1 MTPSTPRTAPFSRRL
16 GGGAALLAS
25 AAIFAACSSAGSGYT
40 NPPAVTSAPAATSA
54 PATGAAAAG
63 LTLAVRQ
70 NATLG
75 SYVAGKDGMSLY
87 IFEKDT
93 AGTSACTGNCAGT
106 WPPLTVAS
114 LADVT
119 AGAGVT
125 GLLGTIQ
132 RADGTLQVTLAGRP
146 LYYYAGDSAAGD
158 TSGQGKNDVWYLAS
172 PSGDPIGEAAATPAA
187 ATPAGSKCGGPA
199 CY

>member
-1 MTPSTPRTAPFSRRL
+1 MTPSTPRTAPFTRRL
-16 GGGAALLAS
+16 GGVTALLAS
-25 AAIFAACSSAGSGYT
+25 AAIFAACSSAGAGST
-40 NPPAVTSAPAATSA
+40 NPPAVTAAPTATGA
-54 PATGAAAAG
+54 PATGAAAAA
-63 LTLAVRQ
+63 LTLEVRQ

-93 AGTSACTGNCAGT
+93 AGTSACSGNCAGT

-114 LADVT
+114 VADVT
-119 AGAGVT
+119 AGTGVT
-125 GLLGTIQ
+125 GMLGTIQ
-132 RADGTLQVTLAGRP
+132 RADGTIQVTFAGRP

-158 TSGQGKNDVWYLAS
+158 TNGQGKNNVWFLAS
-172 PSGDPIGEAAATPAA
+172 PTGDPIGAAAATPV

>member
-1 MTPSTPRTAPFSRRL
+1 MTPSTTRTAPFTRRL
-16 GGGAALLAS
+16 GGVTALLAS
-25 AAIFAACSSAGSGYT
+25 AAIFAACSSVGAGST
-40 NPPAVTSAPAATSA
+40 NPPAATSA
-54 PATGAAAAG
+54 PGTGAPAAA

-93 AGTSACTGNCAGT
+93 AGTSACAGNCAGT

-114 LADVT
+114 AADVT

-125 GLLGTIQ
+125 GMLGTIQ
-132 RADGTLQVTLAGRP
+132 RADGTIQVTFAGRP

-158 TSGQGKNDVWYLAS
+158 TNGQGKNNLWYLAS
-172 PSGDPIGEAAATPAA
+172 PTGDPIGAAAATPAA
-187 ATPAGSKCGGPA
+187 ATPTVSKCGGPA